1 MISTQIMVT
10 KGEWA
15 LRHLEVTV
23 VNLNISENH
32 KNIVYYTV
40 KETHFLPHIPPSV
53 RLWFLVFPV
62 IQ

>member
-1 MISTQIMVT
+1 MISAHIMVT

-15 LRHLEVTV
+15 LRHLDVTV

-32 KNIVYYTV
+32 ENSVCYTV
-40 KETHFLPHIPPSV
+40 KETHFLPHIP
-53 RLWFLVFPV
+53 LWFLVFAV